1 MINENEY
8 DRYVRSVN
16 EAMRK
21 DEVSNA
27 RTLFFVLGLIVGLVV
42 SSVFTYYYFLT

>member
-27 RTLFFVLGLIVGLVV
+27 RALFFVLGLIVGLV
-42 SSVFTYYYFLT
+42 SASVFTYYYCL

>member
-27 RTLFFVLGLIVGLVV
+27 RTLFFILGFIVGLVV

>member
-27 RTLFFVLGLIVGLVV
+27 RTLFFVLGLIVGLVA
-42 SSVFTYYYFLT
+42 SSVFTYYFLT